1 MSISFAITTWVVKQ
15 LSFKKTTTKKEIV
28 YTRYIHRGYFMKPF
42 ELSLKLTE
50 EQVKMLINRR
60 KGKRGKQTKQQQQEK
75 NKVFK

>member
-1 MSISFAITTWVVKQ
+1 
-15 LSFKKTTTKKEIV
+15 
-28 YTRYIHRGYFMKPF
+28 MKPF

-50 EQVKMLINRR
+50 EQIKMLINRR